1 LARDTIGFVPR
12 VLIIMM
18 LPAVFGAGCSALPDS
33 YPPPPQRQP
42 LPTPSAA
49 ALSYFLSMSNPNA
62 DAYIVQGISL
72 DTEGTGYRW
81 TFEHPVLRFLVPRM
95 DHPKLVMDFAL
106 PERVF
111 RTTGPMT
118 LTFSLNGKYMDRSTC
133 MRPGQLHYEHEV
145 PAELVHW
152 DAINLVSIDPDKVWT
167 SPADGTRLGFVVSR
181 VGFVE

>member
-1 LARDTIGFVPR
+1 
-12 VLIIMM
+12 MM
-18 LPAVFGAGCSALPDS
+18 LPAVFEAGCSALPDS
-33 YPPPPQRQP
+33 CPPPPQRQP
-42 LPTPSAA
+42 LPTASAA

-62 DAYIVQGISL
+62 DAYIVQGFGR

-81 TFEHPVLRFLVPRM
+81 AFEHPVLRFLVPRM

-106 PERVF
+106 PERIF
-111 RTTGPMT
+111 RTTGPVT
-118 LTFSLNGKYMDRSTC
+118 LAFSLNGKHLDRSTC

-145 PAELVHW
+145 PLELFHW
-152 DAINLVSIDPDKVWT
+152 DAINLVSIEPDKVWT